1 MLSFY
6 RIYKSEVYINNPS
19 EFCCAKIT
27 SLYTREALG
36 GRGLC
41 SDTSPRVRVANLLHW
56 GRLGSM
62 YDFPWKVDYRAAPN

>member
-1 MLSFY
+1 MN
-6 RIYKSEVYINNPS
+6 RQPMQTIPPS
-19 EFCCAKIT
+19 RLRRAT